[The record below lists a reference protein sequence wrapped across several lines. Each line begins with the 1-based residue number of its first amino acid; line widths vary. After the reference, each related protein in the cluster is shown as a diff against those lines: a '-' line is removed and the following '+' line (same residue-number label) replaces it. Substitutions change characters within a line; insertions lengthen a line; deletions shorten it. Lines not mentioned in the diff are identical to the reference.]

1 MTLFK
6 TTSRVEPSN
15 TEVNEKKDE
24 KNYNSSII
32 PTDDDNCT
40 ITIIVPPTARPVNSR
55 YSMQYLKQFQHEQQS
70 QQLYA
75 EDYSPG
81 RLGSPKQTL
90 DIPRYSWKYILIITL
105 ISLILMITVGKYI
118 FYNLLKFFIFIKQ
131 NNIHIFFFF
140 NIITGIL
147 SYYVASTV

>member
-6 TTSRVEPSN
+6 STTRVKPSN
-15 TEVNEKKDE
+15 TGVNEKKDE

-70 QQLYA
+70 QQLYT

-81 RLGSPKQTL
+81 RLSSPKQTL
-90 DIPRYSWKYILIITL
+90 VEVPKYSWKNILIITL
-105 ISLILMITVGKYI
+105 ISLILMITVG
-118 FYNLLKFFIFIKQ
+118 
-131 NNIHIFFFF
+131 
-140 NIITGIL
+140 IL
-147 SYYVASTV
+147 SYYVASNV